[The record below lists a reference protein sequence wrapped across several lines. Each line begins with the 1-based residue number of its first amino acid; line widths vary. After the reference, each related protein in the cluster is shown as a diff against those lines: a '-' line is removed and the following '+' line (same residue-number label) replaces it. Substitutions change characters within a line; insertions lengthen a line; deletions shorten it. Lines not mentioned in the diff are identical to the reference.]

1 MNKRLLNRLL
11 EAQTQAARESA
22 DIAAQQ
28 AMMQMPQFRDQI
40 IEQIKSDR
48 LNKMRQGMS
57 PMQIANE
64 ELQTM
69 VGGMKDNVK

>member
-1 MNKRLLNRLL
+1 
-11 EAQTQAARESA
+11 
-22 DIAAQQ
+22 
-28 AMMQMPQFRDQI
+28 MMQQSQFRDQI

-69 VGGMKDNVK
+69 VGGMKENVQTMSQQPARLSAIQQER